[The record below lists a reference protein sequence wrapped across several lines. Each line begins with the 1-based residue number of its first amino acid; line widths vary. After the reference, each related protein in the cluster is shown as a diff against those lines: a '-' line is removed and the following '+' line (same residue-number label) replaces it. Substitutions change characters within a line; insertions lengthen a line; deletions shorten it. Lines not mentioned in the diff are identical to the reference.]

1 MKGKIGAF
9 FTAIII
15 VILVVCGFKCSKTI
29 PAGYAG
35 IVYNLNGGIEKD
47 VLRQGWRIVDPTK
60 TITLYSIALEQS
72 YMTEGDQG
80 DSNFL
85 ILMILID
92 WQKLLQDLE
101 DKAVK
106 KFLEV
111 LLNLRCKLGSKKSH
125 LNLV

>member
-80 DSNFL
+80 DSK
-85 ILMILID
+85 D
-92 WQKLLQDLE
+92 D
-101 DKAVK
+101 
-106 KFLEV
+106 
-111 LLNLRCKLGSKKSH
+111 
-125 LNLV
+125 